1 MPIIF
6 ALSSSGNPSS
16 MAGSMA
22 TSVSLESVAASLGGV
37 CGAAV
42 AGRLSDRGFG
52 RALDRARNPRRGRP
66 NGMFRG
72 GRGGCPNVR
81 IARMSALF
89 AHTIH
94 ASARAC
100 DLSRRRHARRE
111 GGRSDASRAS
121 GDGAQRD
128 ATARNDAKD

>member
-42 AGRLSDRGFG
+42 AGRLSDLGFG

-66 NGMFRG
+66 N
-72 GRGGCPNVR
+72 VR
-81 IARMSALF
+81 IARTSALF
-89 AHTIH
+89 AHTIQT
-94 ASARAC
+94 SARAC